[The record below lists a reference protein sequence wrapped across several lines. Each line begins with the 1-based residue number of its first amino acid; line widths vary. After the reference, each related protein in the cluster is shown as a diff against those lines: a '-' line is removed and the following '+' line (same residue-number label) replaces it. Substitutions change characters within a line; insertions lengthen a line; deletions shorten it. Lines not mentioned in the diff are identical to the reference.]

1 MTRRT
6 LLYRWHEAWIRP
18 RFRIRIVFSFVFL
31 GLMLR
36 TLAQFLLWVERRP
49 GVVVP
54 DPLLAAFPPTEMT
67 WVIFTLVYLGIV
79 MAVAAFSLDPDRL
92 ALAFQTYALCI
103 VFRIIAMYL
112 LPLEPPAVTI
122 PLKDPLVETFG
133 SGQLLMK
140 DLFFSGH
147 TSVLFILFL
156 TAARGW
162 LKWTFFAFTLA
173 AATAI
178 IIHHTHYS
186 VDVFVAPFVAYTSY
200 RIAVMVNKRYDP
212 GITSY

>member
-1 MTRRT
+1 
-6 LLYRWHEAWIRP
+6 
-18 RFRIRIVFSFVFL
+18 
-31 GLMLR
+31 MLR

-49 GVVVP
+49 GAVVP
-54 DPLLAAFPPTEMT
+54 DPLLATFPPTDMT

-79 MAVAAFSLDPDRL
+79 MAVIAFSLDPDRL
-92 ALAFQTYALCI
+92 ALALQAYALCI
-103 VFRIIAMYL
+103 VFRIMAMYL
-112 LPLEPPAVTI
+112 LPLEPPIVTI
-122 PLKDPLVETFG
+122 PLRDPFVETFG

-156 TAARGW
+156 TASRGW
-162 LKWTFFAFTLA
+162 LKWTFLVFTLA

-178 IIHHTHYS
+178 IIHHTHYT
-186 VDVFVAPFVAYTSY
+186 VDVFVAPFVAYAAY
-200 RIAVMVNKRYDP
+200 RIALIVNKRFDP